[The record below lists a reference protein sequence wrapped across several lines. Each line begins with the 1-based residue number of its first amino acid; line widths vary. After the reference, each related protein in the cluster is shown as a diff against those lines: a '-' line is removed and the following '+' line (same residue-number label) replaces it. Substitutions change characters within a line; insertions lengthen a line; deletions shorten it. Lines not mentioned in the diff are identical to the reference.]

1 MTRPPT
7 IKMPSKRLLN
17 DKGKP
22 IPRPFMTP
30 PPGWATNPNDPNE
43 AVRIVGALGF
53 SVRQNLPVPGG
64 GQMTAVTALNLPLNR
79 AASHYFKEPIEAF
92 AYCDLVLSAASYE
105 RGLSLAD
112 AMMLTHCIGVA
123 AKHSNLVTPE
133 VVERL
138 TALVQALHGQALN
151 EEPEVADT
159 PEQALDTKP
168 DPE

>member
-1 MTRPPT
+1 MTKPPT
-7 IKMPSKRLLN
+7 IKLPPKRLLN

-30 PPGWATNPNDPNE
+30 PPGWAVNPNDPNE

-79 AASHYFKEPIEAF
+79 AASHYFKEPREAF
-92 AYCDLVLSAASYE
+92 GYCDLILSAASYE

-112 AMMLTHCIGVA
+112 ATTLTHCIGVA
-123 AKHSNLVTPE
+123 AEHSSLVTPD
-133 VVERL
+133 VTTRL
-138 TALVQALHGQALN
+138 TNLVRTLCGQDLDS
-151 EEPEVADT
+151 EPQVAET
-159 PEQALDTKP
+159 ALDRNP